1 MNKKLK
7 RALLLFVPFLA
18 TLFLLVL
25 AGCESSRVG
34 PELPRPN
41 PPAPVAQPIILASI
55 VRDNSNLTTIAGAT
69 IKILR
74 SDNTLVTTLLTDN
87 NGRYSYDVSNITET
101 SLSVSASKDGYGIGT
116 KTAEI
121 KKALNIALVD
131 DILLTKLTVATA
143 PVTPASGGT
152 ATTTNPQ
159 TVSTTPLTVTVPPA
173 AVPQNINLTVAAVPA
188 AQVPKPPSANQ
199 VIQTAAQF
207 GPSGTVFAVPVT
219 IKMPLPNKQPVG
231 KTYTLLKLNETNN
244 TWTSTGITATVDATG
259 TNITAQLSSFST
271 YASADNIT
279 LTTTTG
285 TPTTQDIENVTLSS
299 GSTTK
304 SYSQTNSSSVTVT
317 GTVSNQWILDVVN
330 TATRNKNLG
339 TTTKQIQFNFPTMPS
354 EYIRNG
360 VQYNP
365 ANPNEAGNWT
375 YRWVVTRTTQTTTS
389 TASGGVAPDTYSAT
403 VTIIEQSI
411 DIDAA
416 RSGWVWVKHDQGG

>member
-1 MNKKLK
+1 MNKKQK
-7 RALLLFVPFLA
+7 RSLLLFVPFLA
-18 TLFLLVL
+18 TLLLLVL

-41 PPAPVAQPIILASI
+41 PPAPAAQPIILASI
-55 VRDNSNLTTIAGAT
+55 VRDNSNLTAIAGAT

-74 SDNTLVTTLLTDN
+74 ADNTIVTTLLTDN
-87 NGRYSYDVSNITET
+87 SGKYSYDVSNITET
-101 SLSVSASKDGYGIGT
+101 SLSVSASKNGYGIGT

-121 KKALNIALVD
+121 KKSLNIAFVD
-131 DILLTKLTVATA
+131 DILLTKLTVSTA
-143 PVTPASGGT
+143 AITPAAGGS
-152 ATTTNPQ
+152 ATNTNPQ
-159 TVSTTPLTVTVPPA
+159 TISTSPLTVTIPPG
-173 AVPQNINLTVAAVPA
+173 AVSQNFTLSISSVPA
-188 AQVPKPPSANQ
+188 AQVPRPQSANQ
-199 VIQTAAQF
+199 AIQTAAQF
-207 GPSGTVFAVPVT
+207 GPSGTMFTIPVT
-219 IKMPLPNKQPVG
+219 VKMPLPNKQAVG
-231 KTYTLLKLNETNN
+231 KTFPLFKLNETNN
-244 TWTSTGITATVDATG
+244 TWTNTGITATVDATG

-271 YASADNIT
+271 YATADDISI
-279 LTTTTG
+279 TTTTG

-299 GSTTK
+299 GTTTK

-339 TTTKQIQFNFPTMPS
+339 TTTKQIQFNFPAIPS

-365 ANPNEAGNWT
+365 AKPNEAGNWT

-389 TASGGVAPDTYSAT
+389 TANGGVAPNNYSAT
-403 VTIIEQSI
+403 VTIVEQTI
-411 DIDAA
+411 NIDAA

>member
-7 RALLLFVPFLA
+7 QKVLLFVPFFSV
-18 TLFLLVL
+18 FLLLLLV
-25 AGCESSRVG
+25 GCESSRVG

-41 PPAPVAQPIILASI
+41 PPAPAAQPIILASI
-55 VRDNSNLTTIAGAT
+55 VRDVSNQTAIPGAT
-69 IKILR
+69 IRILR
-74 SDNTLVTTLLTDN
+74 ADNTLVTTLLSDN
-87 NGRYSYDVSNITET
+87 SGKYSYDVSNITET

-121 KKALNIALVD
+121 SKSLNLALVD
-131 DILLTKLTVATA
+131 DILLTKLTVAAA

-188 AQVPKPPSANQ
+188 AQVPKPPTANQ

-219 IKMPLPNKQPVG
+219 VKMPLPNKQPVG
-231 KTYTLLKLNETNN
+231 KTFPLLKLNETNN
-244 TWTSTGITATVDATG
+244 TWTNTGITATVDATG

-271 YASADNIT
+271 YATADNIT

-285 TPTTQDIENVTLSS
+285 TPSTQDIDNVSLSS
-299 GSTTK
+299 GTTTK
-304 SYSQTNSSSVTVT
+304 SYSQTNSATTTTT

-330 TATRNKNLG
+330 AATKNKNLG
-339 TTTKQIQFNFPTMPS
+339 TTTKQIQFNFPALPS
-354 EYIRNG
+354 QYIRNG

-375 YRWVVTRTTQTTTS
+375 YRWFVVRTTQTTTS

-403 VTIIEQSI
+403 VTIVEQTIS
-411 DIDAA
+411 IDAA